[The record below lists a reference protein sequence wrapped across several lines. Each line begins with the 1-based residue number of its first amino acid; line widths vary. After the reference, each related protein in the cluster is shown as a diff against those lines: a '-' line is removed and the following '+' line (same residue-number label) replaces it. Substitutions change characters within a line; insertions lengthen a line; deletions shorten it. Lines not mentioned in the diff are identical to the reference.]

1 MRYTG
6 PKVKLSRRL
15 GVNLFENDKG
25 ARALEKRPYP
35 PGDHGGRRSRTP
47 SDYDLRLREKQ
58 KLRFA
63 YGVAERQFR
72 RLYEEALR
80 TTGPTGHNL
89 LRFLELRLDNVAFRA
104 GWARTRP
111 QSRQFAGHGLLRLNG
126 RRVTIP
132 SIRVRAGDV
141 LELGAKARTMF
152 VVRHNLDTLDR
163 AVPEWLERSED
174 RGAVR
179 VLAEP
184 AREQIRVQADET
196 LVVELYSR

>member
-1 MRYTG
+1 VRYTG

-15 GVNLFENDKG
+15 GVNLFENEKG

-35 PGDHGGRRSRTP
+35 PGDHGGQRARSR

-63 YGVAERQFR
+63 YGIHERQFR
-72 RLYEEALR
+72 RLYEEALHR
-80 TTGPTGHNL
+80 EGPTGHNL
-89 LRFLELRLDNVAFRA
+89 LRFLELRLDNVVFRA

-111 QSRQFAGHGLLRLNG
+111 QARQFAGHGLLRLNG
-126 RRVTIP
+126 RKVTIP
-132 SIRVRAGDV
+132 SIRLRADDV
-141 LELGAKARTMF
+141 VELGPKARTMF
-152 VVRHNLDTLDR
+152 VVRHNLDTLDNPLP
-163 AVPEWLERSED
+163 VWLERSDD
-174 RGAVR
+174 RHTVR

-184 AREQIRVQADET
+184 LREQIRVQADET

>member
-1 MRYTG
+1 MTNRLLARS
-6 PKVKLSRRL
+6 LSPRR
-15 GVNLFENDKG
+15 FPD
-25 ARALEKRPYP
+25 
-35 PGDHGGRRSRTP
+35 
-47 SDYDLRLREKQ
+47 
-58 KLRFA
+58 
-63 YGVAERQFR
+63 GVAERQFR

-89 LRFLELRLDNVAFRA
+89 LRFLELRLDNVAFQA

-111 QSRQFAGHGLLRLNG
+111 QARQFAGHGLLRLNG

-141 LELGAKARTMF
+141 VELGAKARAMF